1 MHLHI
6 GSYRCLSNLCLWAVT
21 QTWLIKKGRLTC
33 RTSSVILTAISN
45 ALAVDMQF
53 AVEMQWQV
61 QAPTIWIGSSKI
73 ALMRWIAAF
82 ALAKALKHMFMV
94 PRPMVKPHTTV
105 YIADRMVPP
114 VLQLPKGGEERQQSF
129 MEPRPLDPNVF
140 CQKCNQVQE
149 VSLYIYIYA
158 AYMHVKDI
166 YIYVCIYIYI
176 LFNTRIKTHTDIY
189 MYV

>member
-1 MHLHI
+1 M
-6 GSYRCLSNLCLWAVT
+6 GGDPNLT
-21 QTWLIKKGRLTC
+21 DKKGRLTC

-114 VLQLPKGGEERQQSF
+114 VLQLPKGGEERQQSWTMGT
-129 MEPRPLDPNVF
+129 MEPRPLDPNATSARNVTRL
-140 CQKCNQVQE
+140 NQVQE
-149 VSLYIYIYA
+149 VSLYKYICSIYACKRYLYLCMYIYIFFLTYRHWIRIYIY
-158 AYMHVKDI
+158 DI
-166 YIYVCIYIYI
+166 C
-176 LFNTRIKTHTDIY
+176 T
-189 MYV
+189 